1 MARLLSFIRWA
12 ASRLVFA
19 VLGLAVIDR
28 ARATWRRRRSDGAH
42 RRRIA
47 RAVLPSL
54 YDRVPGASTA
64 PRRRIGYRT
73 VPLEKIVGT
82 LRHPSQNTA
91 DFLPLPRLRGR
102 NWEARWQRIQRAMDR
117 LAVLPP
123 VDLVKVGDAYYI
135 EDGHNRVGAAL
146 QAGAV
151 AIDADVTELLLPGH
165 APSPLQ
171 PDAGA
176 FLGTDEVRQAG
187 RGRISRTVELRSR
200 TEELSRDDL
209 ARGTESLVR
218 DVPETRAGPAR
229 EAEK

>member
-1 MARLLSFIRWA
+1 MPRLLSFIRWTG
-12 ASRLVFA
+12 SRLALA
-19 VLGLAVIDR
+19 VVGLAVIDR
-28 ARATWRRRRSDGAH
+28 ARSSWRRRSARNAH
-42 RRRIA
+42 RRWIA

-73 VPLEKIVGT
+73 VPLDRIVGT

-102 NWEARWQRIQRAMDR
+102 NWEGRWQRIARAMDR

-123 VDLVKVGDAYYI
+123 VDLVKVGEDYYV
-135 EDGHNRVGAAL
+135 EDGHNRVAAAL

-165 APSPLQ
+165 VPTPLL

-176 FLGTDEVRQAG
+176 LLGIDEVRQAG
-187 RGRISRTVELRSR
+187 MGRISRTVEQRSR
-200 TEELSRDDL
+200 TDELSRDDL
-209 ARGTESLVR
+209 ARGTEPLVR
-218 DVPETRAGPAR
+218 EEPASEAERAR
-229 EAEK
+229 EAET

>member
-1 MARLLSFIRWA
+1 ML
-12 ASRLVFA
+12 A
-19 VLGLAVIDR
+19 VIGLAVIDR
-28 ARATWRRRRSDGAH
+28 TRAAWRRRRSDGAH

-73 VPLEKIVGT
+73 VPLDRIVGT

-91 DFLPLPRLRGR
+91 DFLPLPRLRGT
-102 NWEARWQRIQRAMDR
+102 NWEARWQRISRAMDR

-123 VDLVKVGDAYYI
+123 VDLVKVGDDYYV
-135 EDGHNRVGAAL
+135 EDGHNRVAAAL

-165 APSPLQ
+165 AQTPLL

-176 FLGTDEVRQAG
+176 LLGTDEVRQAG
-187 RGRISRTVELRSR
+187 MGRISRTVEQRSR

-209 ARGTESLVR
+209 ARGTEPLVR
-218 DVPETRAGPAR
+218 KEPASEAEGAR
-229 EAEK
+229 ETEA